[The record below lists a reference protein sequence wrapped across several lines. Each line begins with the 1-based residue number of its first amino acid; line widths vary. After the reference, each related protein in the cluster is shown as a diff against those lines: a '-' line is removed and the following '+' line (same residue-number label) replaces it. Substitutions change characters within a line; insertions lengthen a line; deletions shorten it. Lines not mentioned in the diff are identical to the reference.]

1 MSTKSYPLFKRE
13 LEETRAPPRPT
24 RIPPEERIEV
34 PPTTAGA
41 RRSSLSILRRPSLIL
56 PLGYS
61 TGAYT
66 VNQCAAD
73 SSSGEVGA
81 DVDDKL
87 TTITILKT
95 YPSGRTVALDE
106 IPCEKNMMA

>member
-66 VNQCAAD
+66 VNQCAGVTLP
-73 SSSGEVGA
+73 SGEVGA
-81 DVDDKL
+81 DVDGKL

-106 IPCEKNMMA
+106 IPCEK